1 LPANPRFRYAARLG
15 FATALLTFCLIVIG
29 SVVRTTGSGLACPD
43 WPLCQGRLIP
53 RLESHV
59 LIEWF
64 HRLVAL
70 LVSLSIFMLSALTL
84 ASAPLR
90 ARLGGLV
97 GLLLSLLA
105 VQVLLGALTVWKLLD
120 PSVVSGHL
128 AVALLIFSTLVT
140 YARRARAETEPAGI
154 GLDPRPPGRLPA
166 FAAATVLTYLQA
178 LLGGMVSSRH
188 AGLACPDWPTCFG
201 AWLPPLQG
209 LVGLQMAHR
218 FGAYLLTAVV
228 LVAAAGARNLADP
241 ALRRAGNTAL
251 TLVVLQVILG
261 VSNVYLQT
269 PVWLSALHLATATA
283 LLGVLL
289 DATLRLAARPH
300 REAAP
305 EPAMAMGAGEALS

>member
-1 LPANPRFRYAARLG
+1 MPANPRFRIAAHLG

-53 RLESHV
+53 AFESHV
-59 LIEWF
+59 LIEWS

-70 LVSLSIFMLSALTL
+70 LVSLSIVSLSALTL

-105 VQVLLGALTVWKLLD
+105 AQVLLGALTVWKLLE

-128 AVALLIFSTLVT
+128 GVALLIFSTLVT
-140 YARRARAETEPAGI
+140 YARRARAEAEPART
-154 GLDPRPPGRLPA
+154 GLDPRPPGRLAA
-166 FAAATVLTYLQA
+166 FSAATVLTYLQA
-178 LLGGMVSSRH
+178 LLGVMVSSRH

-201 AWLPPLQG
+201 EWLPPLSG

-218 FGAYLLTAVV
+218 FGAYLLTGAV
-228 LVAAAGARNLADP
+228 LVAATGARNLADP
-241 ALRRAGNTAL
+241 ALRRAGNAAL
-251 TLVVLQVILG
+251 ALVVLQVILG

-269 PVWLSALHLATATA
+269 PVWLSALHLAAATA

-289 DATLRLAARPH
+289 DATLRLAARP
-300 REAAP
+300 RQAAAP
-305 EPAMAMGAGEALS
+305 APALVMGAGEVRP